1 MDNTPKATVCWYRPY
16 LFIKPNFLDP
26 KLLRTQN
33 FWRLKKTDPFSQRDN
48 SQLSGNEWRA
58 ISKPWKSISNWL
70 LRWEQSMPAHGKKF
84 KNYKKGSFEMKN
96 LCSFRCRPW
105 PHLPPVGTPTPTDWF
120 ISLNLPR
127 SVKHVCTHAPV
138 PIRWTYYVNRNR
150 YDTLMVL
157 KSSCASESLRKLKKQ
172 AKLTDPYP
180 SQSTVAPL
188 KWCWHFNINFFKGVV
203 VAKSKLEWVTRN
215 KKQRKLPLTG
225 SLPNACTVFNWAKPK
240 LRTRKSTRGS
250 HVGSREQSTWTI
262 STCCLSVYIRRRL

>member
-1 MDNTPKATVCWYRPY
+1 
-16 LFIKPNFLDP
+16 
-26 KLLRTQN
+26 
-33 FWRLKKTDPFSQRDN
+33 
-48 SQLSGNEWRA
+48 
-58 ISKPWKSISNWL
+58 
-70 LRWEQSMPAHGKKF
+70 
-84 KNYKKGSFEMKN
+84 MKN

-105 PHLPPVGTPTPTDWF
+105 PHLPPVGTPIPTDWF

-127 SVKHVCTHAPV
+127 SVKDVCTHAPV

-203 VAKSKLEWVTRN
+203 VAESKLKWVTRN
-215 KKQRKLPLTG
+215 KKQTKLPLTG

-240 LRTRKSTRGS
+240 LRTRNSTRGS
-250 HVGSREQSTWTI
+250 HVGSREQNTWTI